1 MSDLRQ
7 SKEYTDYLRSIG
19 WQVETHLPAGRK
31 YPLHIYL
38 KHFPILGW
46 FAKIQRPDYLNNKV
60 IDFIES
66 NYHPHQFSIEPAHYA
81 SKSVAGGPLLKK
93 LGFKL
98 SNSPSLPSKTLV
110 IDLNKSQKEI
120 LDSFSPKTRY
130 NVRNAAKRRI
140 NIIETDDILVFT
152 NFWRNNFEKKRFPFF
167 SQQKNIVALSKAFG
181 KNSKVL
187 LAKKDNKVIAV
198 LFLLLHDKITYYMYA
213 ASNSEGRKNFAPTLL
228 TWKGI
233 CLSKKMG
240 CETFDFD
247 GIYDERFPIKSWLG
261 FTKFK
266 KGFGGY
272 EIEYPGNFVKSRS
285 WFKI

>member
-7 SKEYTDYLRSIG
+7 SNEYANYLRSIG

-66 NYHPHQFSIEPAHYA
+66 TYHPHQFSIEPLNN
-81 SKSVAGGPLLKK
+81 KQILFLRK
-93 LGFKL
+93 FKL

-110 IDLNKSQKEI
+110 IDLKKSEKE
-120 LDSFSPKTRY
+120 LLNTFSQKTRY
-130 NVRNAAKRRI
+130 NI
-140 NIIETDDILVFT
+140 NLANRKNIKIIEIDDILVFT

-228 TWKGI
+228 TWHAVL
-233 CLSKKMG
+233 LSKKLG
-240 CETFDFD
+240 IKTFDFD

-272 EIEYPGNFVKSRS
+272 EIGYPGMFVKKR
-285 WFKI
+285 F